1 MSASSASTSGGLASV
16 DLFRGIEPKEL
27 QHLERLAKR
36 RTYEPGQV
44 IIREHEGGIGF
55 FLINSGR
62 VRVVHQGKEGEERE
76 LATMGP
82 GQTFGEMALFSDWAR
97 RSATVSAVEP
107 TECLVLHRL
116 DFIDHLRKHPDI
128 AIRLLDTLSRRLN
141 AAQQQL

>member
-36 RTYEPGQV
+36 RTYESGQV

-116 DFIDHLRKHPDI
+116 DFIDHLRKNPDI

>member
-1 MSASSASTSGGLASV
+1 MSASSSPTSGGLASV
-16 DLFRGIEPKEL
+16 DLFRDIERKDL
-27 QHLERLAKR
+27 QRLEQLAKR
-36 RTYEPGQV
+36 RSYEPGQV
-44 IIREHEGGIGF
+44 IIRENEGGIGF
-55 FLINSGR
+55 FLITSGR
-62 VRVVHQGKEGEERE
+62 VRVMLQGREGEERE

-97 RSATVSAVEP
+97 RSATVTAVEP

-116 DFIDHLRKHPDI
+116 DFLAHLRKHPDI